1 MTGRV
6 YQRLGRWCVLV
17 TAPYLTAPVELICE
31 SEEDARA
38 ALAELGEVAHG

>member
-17 TAPYLTAPVELICE
+17 TACFLTGAVELICE

-38 ALAELGEVAHG
+38 ALEEMGEVAA